1 MNSPMTSAMSNSVL
15 VAYTNSASARELE
28 DVLSL
33 SSRFQTSLV
42 ELGSLVAIEK
52 AAPADVI
59 VVDLE
64 QVNDKELDI
73 LSDVRVRFGGTP
85 LIIISEALTEGQMRR
100 LFQLHVNDWLPKPLD
115 KKQLHTSLQN
125 AVRNTTSTT
134 SMAHAVVSASGG
146 AGATSIAISLAQIM
160 ARPKGKKQP
169 SVALFDLDFSTGNC
183 GYVLNQP
190 NAFGIDSV
198 IENPSRID
206 AEFVNI
212 IRQQHPAKFDIFS
225 FKRPEVVLEARSS
238 ELVLRMLDAVS
249 MQHEYTILD
258 VPYYETAWKDDVL
271 AAVNSVTIVTEMNLP
286 ALKHAKELLER
297 IRGLRTDNFEV
308 SVVVNK
314 YESSWLGSSIG
325 SKAMKELFGEVPVYW
340 FHRDSATLRESFDRG
355 ILPSEVNQRSK
366 FLKDLNKYVKKSK
379 IAEYGA

>member
-1 MNSPMTSAMSNSVL
+1 MASIKTNTVL
-15 VAYTNSASARELE
+15 IAYTNSASARDIE

-33 SSRFQTSLV
+33 SSRFETTAV
-42 ELGSLVAIEK
+42 ELGNLVTIEK

-64 QVNDKELDI
+64 NVNDKELDI
-73 LSDVRVRFGGTP
+73 LSDVRVRFSGTP
-85 LIIISEALTEGQMRR
+85 LIIVSEALKEAQMRR
-100 LFQLHVNDWLPKPLD
+100 LFQLHVHDWLPKPLD
-115 KKQLHTSLQN
+115 KKQFHASLQN

-134 SMAHAVVSASGG
+134 SMAHAVVSSSGG
-146 AGATSIAISLAQIM
+146 AGATSIAISLAQIL
-160 ARPKGKKQP
+160 AKPKGKKQP

-190 NAFGIDSV
+190 NGSGIDSV

-212 IRQQHPAKFDIFS
+212 IRQRHPENFDIFS
-225 FKRPEVVLEARSS
+225 FKRPEVVTESRSS

-249 MQHEYTILD
+249 MQHEYTVLD
-258 VPYYETAWKDDVL
+258 IPYYETSWKNDVL

-286 ALKHAKELLER
+286 ALKHTKELLER
-297 IRGLRTDNFEV
+297 IRGLRSDNPEI
-308 SVVVNK
+308 SVVINK
-314 YESSWLGSSIG
+314 YESSWLGASIG
-325 SKAMKELFGEVPVYW
+325 SKALKDLFGDIPIYW
-340 FHRDSATLRESFDRG
+340 FHRDSATLTESFDRG
-355 ILPSEVNQRSK
+355 ILPSEVNARSK

-379 IAEYGA
+379 LAEYNG

>member
-1 MNSPMTSAMSNSVL
+1 MTSMRSNSVL

-33 SSRFQTSLV
+33 SARYQTALV

-59 VVDLE
+59 VVDLDK
-64 QVNDKELDI
+64 VNDKELDI
-73 LSDVRVRFGGTP
+73 LSDVRVRFSGTP
-85 LIIISEALTEGQMRR
+85 LIIISEALSESQMRR
-100 LFQLHVNDWLPKPLD
+100 LFQLHVHDWLPKPLD
-115 KKQLHTSLQN
+115 KKQFHASLQS

-146 AGATSIAISLAQIM
+146 AGATSIAISLAQIL
-160 ARPKGKKQP
+160 AKPKGKVKP
-169 SVALFDLDFSTGNC
+169 TVALFDLDFSTGNC

-212 IRQQHPAKFDIFS
+212 IRQQHPGNFDIFS
-225 FKRPEVVLEARSS
+225 FKRPEVVTEARSS

-249 MQHEYTILD
+249 MQHQYTILD
-258 VPYYETAWKDDVL
+258 MPYYETSWKNDVL
-271 AAVNSVTIVTEMNLP
+271 SAVNSVTIVTEMNLP
-286 ALKHAKELLER
+286 SLKHAKELLDR
-297 IRGLRTDNFEV
+297 VRGLRSDNFELSIV
-308 SVVVNK
+308 INK

-325 SKAMKELFGEVPVYW
+325 SKAIKELFGDIPVFY
-340 FHRDSATLRESFDRG
+340 FHRDAATLREAFDRG
-355 ILPSEVNQRSK
+355 VLPLEVNMRSK

-379 IAEYGA
+379 IAE

>member
-1 MNSPMTSAMSNSVL
+1 MTSIKSNSVL
-15 VAYTNSASARELE
+15 VAYTNSAAARDLE

-64 QVNDKELDI
+64 QVNEKELDI
-73 LSDVRVRFGGTP
+73 LSDVRTRFSGTP
-85 LIIISEALTEGQMRR
+85 LIIISEALTESQMRR
-100 LFQLHVNDWLPKPLD
+100 LFQLHVHDWLPKPLD
-115 KKQLHTSLQN
+115 KKQFHASLQN
-125 AVRNTTSTT
+125 AVRNSTSTT

-146 AGATSIAISLAQIM
+146 AGATSIAVSLAQIM
-160 ARPKGKKQP
+160 AKPKGKKKP

-198 IENPSRID
+198 IENPSRVD

-212 IRQQHPAKFDIFS
+212 IRQQHPDHFDIFS
-225 FKRPEVVLEARSS
+225 FKRPEIVTEARSA

-258 VPYYETAWKDDVL
+258 MPYYETSWKNDVL
-271 AAVNSVTIVTEMNLP
+271 SAVNSVAIVTEMNLP
-286 ALKHAKELLER
+286 ALKHAKELLAR
-297 IRGLRTDNFEV
+297 IESLRTDHFEV
-308 SVVVNK
+308 SIIINK
-314 YESSWLGSSIG
+314 YDSSWLGASIG
-325 SKAMKELFGEVPVYW
+325 GKALKDLFGDTPVYQ
-340 FHRDSATLRESFDRG
+340 FHRDTATLREAFDRG
-355 ILPSEVNQRSK
+355 ILPSEVNPRSK
-366 FLKDLNKYVKKSK
+366 FLKDLNKYVKNSK
-379 IAEYGA
+379 IAET

>member
-1 MNSPMTSAMSNSVL
+1 MPSIKSNSVL

-33 SSRFQTSLV
+33 SARFQTTLV
-42 ELGSLVAIEK
+42 ELGNIVSIEK

-64 QVNDKELDI
+64 KVNDKELDI
-73 LSDVRVRFGGTP
+73 LADVRVRFSGIP
-85 LIIISEALTEGQMRR
+85 LIIVSEALSEAQMRR
-100 LFQLHVNDWLPKPLD
+100 LFQLHVHDWLPKPLD
-115 KKQLHTSLQN
+115 KKQFHASLQS
-125 AVRNTTSTT
+125 AVRNTFSTT

-146 AGATSIAISLAQIM
+146 AGATSIAISLAQVLGK
-160 ARPKGKKQP
+160 PKGKMKP

-190 NAFGIDSV
+190 NSFGIDSV

-212 IRQQHPAKFDIFS
+212 IRQQHPGNFDIFS
-225 FKRPEVVLEARSS
+225 FKRPEVVTDPRSS

-249 MQHEYTILD
+249 MQHEYSVID
-258 VPYYETAWKDDVL
+258 MPYYETSWKNEVL
-271 AAVNSVTIVTEMNLP
+271 SAVNSVTIVTEMNLP

-297 IRGLRTDNFEV
+297 IRGLRTDNFQMN
-308 SVVVNK
+308 VVINK
-314 YESSWLGSSIG
+314 FESSWFGSSIG
-325 SKAMKELFGEVPVYW
+325 TKALKELFGDVPVFY

-355 ILPSEVNQRSK
+355 ILPLEVNQRSK

-379 IAEYGA
+379 MTE

>member
-1 MNSPMTSAMSNSVL
+1 MTSIKSNSVL

-42 ELGSLVAIEK
+42 ELGNLVAIEK

-73 LSDVRVRFGGTP
+73 LSDVRVRFSGIP
-85 LIIISEALTEGQMRR
+85 LIIISEALTESQMRR
-100 LFQLHVNDWLPKPLD
+100 LFQLHVHDWLPKPLD
-115 KKQLHTSLQN
+115 KKQFHASLQN
-125 AVRNTTSTT
+125 AVRNNTSTT
-134 SMAHAVVSASGG
+134 SMAHAVISSSGG

-160 ARPKGKKQP
+160 AKPKGKKKP

-190 NAFGIDSV
+190 NDSGIDSV

-212 IRQQHPAKFDIFS
+212 IRQQHSGNFDIFS
-225 FKRPEVVLEARSS
+225 FKRPEVVTEARSA

-258 VPYYETAWKDDVL
+258 MPYYETSWKDAVL
-271 AAVNSVTIVTEMNLP
+271 SAVNSVTIVTEMNLP

-297 IRGLRTDNFEV
+297 IRGLRTDNFEI
-308 SVVVNK
+308 SVVINK

-325 SKAMKELFGEVPVYW
+325 SKALKELFGDIPVYW
-340 FHRDSATLRESFDRG
+340 FHRDAATLRESFDRG
-355 ILPSEVNQRSK
+355 ILPSEVNTRSK

-379 IAEYGA
+379 ITE

>member
-1 MNSPMTSAMSNSVL
+1 MTSMKSNSVL

-33 SSRFQTSLV
+33 SARYQTALV

-59 VVDLE
+59 VVDL
-64 QVNDKELDI
+64 QKVNDKELDI
-73 LSDVRVRFGGTP
+73 LSDVRVRFSGTP
-85 LIIISEALTEGQMRR
+85 LIIISEALSESQMRR
-100 LFQLHVNDWLPKPLD
+100 LFQLHVHDWLPKPLD
-115 KKQLHTSLQN
+115 KKQLHASLQS
-125 AVRNTTSTT
+125 AVRNTSSTT

-146 AGATSIAISLAQIM
+146 AGATSIAISLAQIL
-160 ARPKGKKQP
+160 AKPKGKVKP
-169 SVALFDLDFSTGNC
+169 TVALFDLDFSTGNC

-212 IRQQHPAKFDIFS
+212 IRQQHPGNFDIFS
-225 FKRPEVVLEARSS
+225 FKRPEVVTEARSS

-249 MQHEYTILD
+249 MQHQYTILD
-258 VPYYETAWKDDVL
+258 MPYYETSWKNDVL
-271 AAVNSVTIVTEMNLP
+271 SAVNSVTIVTEMNLP
-286 ALKHAKELLER
+286 SLKHAKELLDR
-297 IRGLRTDNFEV
+297 VRGLRSDNFEMSIV
-308 SVVVNK
+308 INK

-325 SKAMKELFGEVPVYW
+325 SKAIKELFGEVPVYY
-340 FHRDSATLRESFDRG
+340 FHRDAATLREAFDRG
-355 ILPSEVNQRSK
+355 VLPLEVNMRSK

-379 IAEYGA
+379 IAE

>member
-1 MNSPMTSAMSNSVL
+1 MNSPMPSIKSNSVL

-33 SSRFQTSLV
+33 SARFQTTLV
-42 ELGSLVAIEK
+42 ELGNIVSIEK

-64 QVNDKELDI
+64 KVNDKELDI
-73 LSDVRVRFGGTP
+73 LADVRVRFSGIP
-85 LIIISEALTEGQMRR
+85 LIIVSEALSEAQMRR
-100 LFQLHVNDWLPKPLD
+100 LFQLHVHDWLPKPLD
-115 KKQLHTSLQN
+115 KKQFHASLQS
-125 AVRNTTSTT
+125 AVRNTFSTT

-146 AGATSIAISLAQIM
+146 AGATSIAISLAQVLGK
-160 ARPKGKKQP
+160 PKGKMKP

-190 NAFGIDSV
+190 NSFGIDSV

-212 IRQQHPAKFDIFS
+212 IRQQHPGNFDIFS
-225 FKRPEVVLEARSS
+225 FKRPEVVTDPRSS

-249 MQHEYTILD
+249 MQHEYSVID
-258 VPYYETAWKDDVL
+258 MPYYETSWKNEVL
-271 AAVNSVTIVTEMNLP
+271 SAVNSVTIVTEMNLP

-297 IRGLRTDNFEV
+297 IRGLRTDNFQMN
-308 SVVVNK
+308 VVINK
-314 YESSWLGSSIG
+314 FESSWFGSSIG
-325 SKAMKELFGEVPVYW
+325 TKALKELFGDVPVFY

-355 ILPSEVNQRSK
+355 ILPLEVNQRSK

-379 IAEYGA
+379 MTE